1 MQEVRNTRQGKQD
14 AYDQRMP
21 SSQLPP
27 MDETLT
33 TADLNEATT
42 RYDAAFRDVQGL
54 IWLPWA
60 GQHFPQRPPRR
71 RLLVV
76 GESHYVRPQTPEQL
90 ETSRQ
95 QHLEAPQYTR
105 NVVSECLVNAAWPTK
120 TLDRLPKLPFKTT
133 EIDRPRLWADTAFYN
148 LVQRPMHYNQEGQ
161 PEGPSWDDFVA
172 GWRVF
177 ADVVRVIQPSHCL
190 FIGVEAANSF
200 NHTMTSL
207 ALSFVNVAWTE
218 QVGRTYA
225 RTAKLEIA
233 GKTTELFF
241 VQHLGKFFRGCHAL
255 CWEMELSMRVMKASQ

>member
-1 MQEVRNTRQGKQD
+1 M
-14 AYDQRMP
+14 
-21 SSQLPP
+21 
-27 MDETLT
+27 
-33 TADLNEATT
+33 
-42 RYDAAFRDVQGL
+42 
-54 IWLPWA
+54 
-60 GQHFPQRPPRR
+60 
-71 RLLVV
+71 V
-76 GESHYVRPQTPEQL
+76 GESHNVRPQTPEQL
-90 ETSRQ
+90 ETSRK

-207 ALSFVNVAWTE
+207 ALSFVNAAWTE

-241 VQHLGKFFRGCHAL
+241 VQHLGKFFRSLLKNLACGRAD
-255 CWEMELSMRVMKASQ
+255 